1 MYNVYLFCIGFS
13 KTFDV
18 VNQRILLNK
27 PEHCVIRCQAHASFE
42 KNTIYKANGKTPMS
56 DEAYCLFYGCTKYS
70 FPMKMKAC

>member
-1 MYNVYLFCIGFS
+1 MKIWLLCNYVQCLFCIGFS

-42 KNTIYKANGKTPMS
+42 KILSIKQMVKHR
-56 DEAYCLFYGCTKYS
+56 
-70 FPMKMKAC
+70 